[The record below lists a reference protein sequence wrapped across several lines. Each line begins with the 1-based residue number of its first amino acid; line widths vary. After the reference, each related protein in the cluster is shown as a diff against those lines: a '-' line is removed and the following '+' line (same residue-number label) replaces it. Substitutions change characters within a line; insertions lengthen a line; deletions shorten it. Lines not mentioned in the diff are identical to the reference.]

1 MRFQY
6 AAIRRKRVQCTF
18 RTSWTNALHKQN
30 VKYFVGV
37 ARNFEIDSKHSE
49 IFLKLRILPMN
60 EILKYAASCWAFS
73 LKMCLPYIPNLNSCT
88 KNQLCSNEY
97 QMWTILPMTS
107 ICWIFYAVWL
117 LLQFWVISTANR
129 VDNCMRGEKV
139 FELTQAHC
147 MNNGS
152 FNCRQKPAKW
162 I

>member
-6 AAIRRKRVQCTF
+6 MLQSGESECNTHSEQVGQM
-18 RTSWTNALHKQN
+18 HKQD
-30 VKYFVGV
+30 VKYFVSV
-37 ARNFEIDSKHSE
+37 VWNFEIDFKHSE

-73 LKMCLPYIPNLNSCT
+73 LKIFLPYIPNLNFCT
-88 KNQLCSNEY
+88 ENQLCSNEY
-97 QMWTILPMTS
+97 EMWKILPITS

-129 VDNCMRGEKV
+129 VDSCMRGEKV
-139 FELTQAHC
+139 FELTPAHC

-152 FNCRQKPAKW
+152 FNCRQKPGKW